1 MSDLVKSPLSAGIRQ
16 WLVDTPLQSSAEGY
30 VQYLTAH
37 GYAPRT
43 MQFYVGAFAH
53 FAHWL
58 AVVRLDVRAIE
69 DPVIHRF
76 LDRHIP
82 HCRCSRHCRRSVA
95 TNSAALEHL
104 LKYLLASGRGAVPR
118 KATGFIEQE
127 LQDFEHY
134 LLQVRGVG
142 ETTRDVRLNHI
153 RAFLLEQFSTLP
165 ISLGSVEG
173 HNIERFLTHY
183 TEGWTAES
191 RGTVCVSLRS
201 FLRFKAI
208 QGEPT
213 ERLASAVP
221 RVLTR
226 RLARLP
232 QTVSAQQIQQFFA
245 AFDRGSAVG
254 RRDFAI
260 AHCLVDLG
268 LRAGEVPRLKLED
281 IDWRAGTI
289 CVHGKGRRADLLPL
303 PKILGQAIARYLRK
317 GRPPT
322 VSRSLFVRHMAPLDA
337 PISADIVRK
346 MIRSTARRCGIS
358 ALTHGPHLLRHSAAQ
373 RLVQGG
379 ATLKTVADFLRHKS
393 LDTTTIYTKVD
404 LHSLSQVALPWPG
417 RIP

>member
-1 MSDLVKSPLSAGIRQ
+1 MSDLAKSPLSAGIRQ
-16 WLVDTPLQSSAEGY
+16 WLVNTPLQSSAEAY

-37 GYAPRT
+37 GYAPQT
-43 MQFYVGAFAH
+43 MQFYVGTFAH
-53 FAHWL
+53 FSHWL
-58 AVVRLDVRAIE
+58 AAVHLDVRAVDE
-69 DPVIHRF
+69 KVIDRF
-76 LDRHIP
+76 LDRHLP
-82 HCRCSRHCRRSVA
+82 HCCCSEHYRRSLA
-95 TNSAALEHL
+95 SNSAALGHL
-104 LKYLLASGRGAVPR
+104 LKHLRASGRVAAPL
-118 KATGFIEQE
+118 KATGFIAQE
-127 LQDFEHY
+127 LKDFEHY

-142 ETTRDVRLNHI
+142 GTTRDVRLNHI
-153 RAFLLEQFSTLP
+153 RAFLLGQFGMQP
-165 ISLGSVEG
+165 ILLQSVDG
-173 HNIERFLTHY
+173 HSVERFLTRY

-191 RGTVCVSLRS
+191 RSAVCVSLRS

-208 QGEPT
+208 QGEPI
-213 ERLASAVP
+213 ERLTAAIP
-221 RVLTR
+221 QILTR

-232 QTVSAQQIQQFFA
+232 QTVSAPEIEQLFA
-245 AFDRGSAVG
+245 AFDRGSPRG
-254 RRDFAI
+254 LRDFAI

-268 LRAGEVPRLKLED
+268 LRAGEVPRLTLED

-303 PKILGQAIARYLRK
+303 PKILGQAITQYLRH

-322 VSRSLFVRHMAPLDA
+322 ASRSLFVRHQAPLDA

-346 MIRSTARRCGIS
+346 MIRSTARRCGID

-404 LHSLSQVALPWPG
+404 LRSLSQLALPWPG
-417 RIP
+417 KLQ